1 MNDSRLN
8 VWKDVLL
15 KNFNTEL
22 FPNATTIQ
30 NEREKYTVQL
40 FELLVAETLNLHD
53 STIRWEVTQ
62 CGSDHGVDLI
72 GHELNDMYVPFVQET
87 YNLISLGQVKRKTSS
102 YRYDDFKNDLFKIN
116 EYCKNSDF
124 FKKNSLKQFLFVLS
138 SENLESIHN
147 IKQKFQK
154 DNQNML
160 KAMMISYVGF
170 IDAKEIFMSWKN
182 NYSYY
187 EGIVRDALSAEQ
199 LKCFKD
205 FVNNIDGNWLSLSV
219 AAPKEGIVNMPFEEV
234 ITLQTDNIDLGMDI
248 YIKWRG
254 SDDSNVQLL
263 NPLPMA
269 DPRKKGFFLH
279 ISGKKS

>member
-1 MNDSRLN
+1 M
-8 VWKDVLL
+8 
-15 KNFNTEL
+15 
-22 FPNATTIQ
+22 
-30 NEREKYTVQL
+30 
-40 FELLVAETLNLHD
+40 
-53 STIRWEVTQ
+53 
-62 CGSDHGVDLI
+62 
-72 GHELNDMYVPFVQET
+72 
-87 YNLISLGQVKRKTSS
+87 
-102 YRYDDFKNDLFKIN
+102 
-116 EYCKNSDF
+116 
-124 FKKNSLKQFLFVLS
+124 
-138 SENLESIHN
+138 
-147 IKQKFQK
+147 
-154 DNQNML
+154 
-160 KAMMISYVGF
+160 GF

-269 DPRKKGFFLH
+269 DPRKKSSLLLTCFDCLFE
-279 ISGKKS
+279 IFV